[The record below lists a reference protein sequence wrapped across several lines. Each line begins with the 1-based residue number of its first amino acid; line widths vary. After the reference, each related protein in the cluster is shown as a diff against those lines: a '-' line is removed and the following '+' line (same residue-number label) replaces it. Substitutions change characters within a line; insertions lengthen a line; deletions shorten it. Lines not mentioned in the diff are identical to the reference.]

1 MSTMKMRMKVMKTK
15 KKNKIKKKMLRKI
28 KIGKF

>member
-1 MSTMKMRMKVMKTK
+1 MKMRMKVMKTK